1 MDADNDI
8 DIHGQIDGIAWV
20 LFRDA
25 VPADRARFLIRGIR
39 VSFERELTAAG
50 SLLAAKIGKRLE
62 VDTLR
67 RYSLFIQTGG
77 APWTFYPLQEHGRQL
92 AELLRGVP
100 EAELEEAMTPYL
112 DPIKRDLM
120 RRGFPEGDAEAWCE
134 EIAGASGLDYDDPS
148 VAAWLAQS

>member
-1 MDADNDI
+1 MDVDD
-8 DIHGQIDGIAWV
+8 DVDLHGQIDGIAWV

-25 VPADRARFLIRGIR
+25 VPADRARFLVRGIR

-50 SLLAAKIGKRLE
+50 SPLAAKIGKRLE
-62 VDTLR
+62 DETFR
-67 RYSLFIQTGG
+67 RYSLFVQAGG

-100 EAELEEAMTPYL
+100 EADLDAAMAPYL

-120 RRGFPEGDAEAWCE
+120 RRGFPEDDAESWCE
-134 EIAGASGLDYDDPS
+134 EIAGESGAGLDDPA